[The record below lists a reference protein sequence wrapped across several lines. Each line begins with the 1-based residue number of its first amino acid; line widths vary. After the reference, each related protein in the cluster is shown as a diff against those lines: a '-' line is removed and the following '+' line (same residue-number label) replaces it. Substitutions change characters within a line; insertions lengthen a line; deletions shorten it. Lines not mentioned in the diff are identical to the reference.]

1 MTGVIDS
8 AAHLR
13 TRREK
18 INVLANGFADAMI
31 SKRQVMRV
39 VNDPVMNEQMKIP
52 RLDELFEPTVGV
64 LYGKTRHPTRCWPC
78 TPSPDSAT
86 RSPHS
91 PRFPTTR
98 FARSSFVPSNALSPS
113 GKRPE
118 STRRERIS
126 MTTTNRSIVRIPT
139 PSGDDIEAWFYQPH
153 GQGPF
158 PAVVMGHG
166 FGAVKVGGSKGGHYD
181 VYEGG
186 VAFNDVIE
194 WEVEFLRR
202 HADK

>member
-126 MTTTNRSIVRIPT
+126 MTTTNRSAVRIPT
-139 PSGDDIEAWFYQPH
+139 ASGDDIEAWFHQPQ
-153 GQGPF
+153 GQGPGSRGRDG
-158 PAVVMGHG
+158 PWIRSGQG
-166 FGAVKVGGSKGGHYD
+166 RGSKGGHYD

-194 WEVEFLRR
+194 REVEFLRR

>member
-8 AAHLR
+8 AAHLS

-18 INVLANGFADAMI
+18 INVLANEFADAMI

-52 RLDELFEPTVGV
+52 RLDELFEPTVRV

-91 PRFPTTR
+91 PRFPTQGSR
-98 FARSSFVPSNALSPS
+98 GPRSC
-113 GKRPE
+113 RQ
-118 STRRERIS
+118 
-126 MTTTNRSIVRIPT
+126 T
-139 PSGDDIEAWFYQPH
+139 PYP
-153 GQGPF
+153 
-158 PAVVMGHG
+158 PAVNVPNPREGN
-166 FGAVKVGGSKGGHYD
+166 GS
-181 VYEGG
+181 
-186 VAFNDVIE
+186 
-194 WEVEFLRR
+194 R
-202 HADK
+202 